1 MVVRRMTR
9 LLKLLVVCWAVGRS
23 VGSGPVSDC
32 CWADEWM
39 DAVLPNSPQPIL
51 SPIYYCLVCFSVAW
65 QKRMRKKRK
74 AKQEKKKRFFF
85 ILKKVD
91 PRDLFPVPFGFI
103 SISLWYLVQMRFLHT
118 DICPGDT
125 HTLCKRTY
133 LFWCVKSGRRIP
145 KFMCIIW
152 IHCDSF

>member
-85 ILKKVD
+85 HFKESR
-91 PRDLFPVPFGFI
+91 PAR
-103 SISLWYLVQMRFLHT
+103 SISSSIRFYLYISLVFSTNALLAHGYMPRRHT
-118 DICPGDT
+118 HALQAHVPILVCKEWSS
-125 HTLCKRTY
+125 HT
-133 LFWCVKSGRRIP
+133 
-145 KFMCIIW
+145 
-152 IHCDSF
+152 